1 MIQLWPHQQQSIDL
15 LRKALASGKR
25 KPMLQV
31 PTGGGKTRT
40 AGAIVELMRQR
51 DKRAVFIVDA
61 ISLIDQTVQSFYDLG
76 LSDIGVIQ
84 ADHAMTDWS
93 KPIQVASVQ
102 TLQRRG
108 MPEVDLAIVDEAHV
122 RNQWLEKQFGSED
135 WGKKPVIGLSATP
148 WSKGL
153 GLIYDELIAPITMRG
168 LIEQGRLRD
177 RNWRRIFS
185 APWIAAVESC
195 PIFASAT
202 IPPAASTT
210 TSILRSKGWAASSLE
225 PERALCC
232 FGGSAAVTTSI
243 GSSRARR
250 SRRHRRSAHEE
261 MRVSWPG
268 HGCRQHSPPR

>member
-1 MIQLWPHQQQSIDL
+1 MIQLWPHPQQSIDL

-108 MPEVDLAIVDEAHV
+108 MRSEEHTSELQSLMRISYAVFCLKKKTKKTYKTKPE
-122 RNQWLEKQFGSED
+122 
-135 WGKKPVIGLSATP
+135 
-148 WSKGL
+148 
-153 GLIYDELIAPITMRG
+153 
-168 LIEQGRLRD
+168 
-177 RNWRRIFS
+177 
-185 APWIAAVESC
+185 
-195 PIFASAT
+195 T
-202 IPPAASTT
+202 I
-210 TSILRSKGWAASSLE
+210 LKL
-225 PERALCC
+225 
-232 FGGSAAVTTSI
+232 
-243 GSSRARR
+243 
-250 SRRHRRSAHEE
+250 
-261 MRVSWPG
+261 
-268 HGCRQHSPPR
+268 QHNCLNSYTA

>member
-1 MIQLWPHQQQSIDL
+1 MRISDWSSDVCSSDLL
-15 LRKALASGKR
+15 LRKGLASGKR

-122 RNQWLEKQFGSED
+122 RNQWLEKQFGSAD

-153 GLIYDELIAPITMRG
+153 GQI
-168 LIEQGRLRD
+168 GR
-177 RNWRRIFS
+177 
-185 APWIAAVESC
+185 
-195 PIFASAT
+195 
-202 IPPAASTT
+202 
-210 TSILRSKGWAASSLE
+210 
-225 PERALCC
+225 
-232 FGGSAAVTTSI
+232 
-243 GSSRARR
+243 
-250 SRRHRRSAHEE
+250 AH
-261 MRVSWPG
+261 V
-268 HGCRQHSPPR
+268 